1 MRVGKIILA
10 TLFFGLIKGLQGQA
24 LKGGDIHIRYITGNL
39 YAIEARLAVNWPNSL
54 NKPYLKV
61 DWGDGSP
68 LDSLSFGSSNCTLYG
83 ATTLIYNKNHNYLPN
98 NTYTVSITDD
108 FYVPG
113 IANIPNSSS
122 KRLSFRTQFNTN
134 SSTGSNTTADFP
146 VMCLTDSVPC
156 CGESSYNPGAV
167 DVDGDSLSY
176 VLVSPLNIPGY
187 ARPPVTLNQVTGTLT
202 FTSNPGGLVAVSTR
216 IDEWRKISGVP
227 YKIASTYQELFF
239 KVYGT
244 VGIQQWER
252 NNTITV
258 YPNPANSV
266 LHVRDFSGSIEMAR
280 IEVLNN
286 LGQQVISM
294 PYREDVDISQLIS
307 GYYTFRLTMSNSSV
321 FNSRFIKA
329 N

>member
-176 VLVSPLNIPGY
+176 MLVSPLNIPGY
-187 ARPPVTLNQVTGTLT
+187 ARPSVTLNQVTGTLT

-258 YPNPANSV
+258 YPNPASSV
-266 LHVRDFSGSIEMAR
+266 LHIKDLNINDKDTR
-280 IEVLNN
+280 IEVVNN
-286 LGQQVISM
+286 LGQPVISM
-294 PYREDVDISQLIS
+294 PFQQEIDISQLTG
-307 GYYTFRLTMSNSSV
+307 GYYIIRV
-321 FNSRFIKA
+321 FLNQEVMIYSKFAKL
-329 N
+329 